1 MFARLKKHG
10 GRNWKK
16 WHWSN
21 CALMLNAKAPNNK
34 CQVPNNKSQIPKK
47 YQLQV
52 NPKTVE

>member
-1 MFARLKKHG
+1 VPKKNVCPAYKT
-10 GRNWKK
+10 RRQQLEKM
-16 WHWSN
+16 
-21 CALMLNAKAPNNK
+21 ALVELRPDAE